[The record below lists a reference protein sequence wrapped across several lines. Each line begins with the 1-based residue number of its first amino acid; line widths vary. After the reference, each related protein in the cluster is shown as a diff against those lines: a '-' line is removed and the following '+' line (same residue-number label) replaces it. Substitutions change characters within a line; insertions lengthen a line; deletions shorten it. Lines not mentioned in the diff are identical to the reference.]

1 MTEINDLEPKKIVDT
16 RPFTFTLDLDSTGFS
31 DYKINGTCENVKVP
45 SQMKFHDWKTSL
57 ADPVASSADGM
68 LPVPDLAKF
77 GRSEQLHSCLK
88 FILGFLKTNGKFPDE
103 SNLAQANDEIKAM
116 DFGEFD
122 EEIIKKAV
130 QFCQY
135 QTSPLAAYFGG
146 IVAQEIVK
154 KTGKYSP
161 LK

>member
-1 MTEINDLEPKKIVDT
+1 
-16 RPFTFTLDLDSTGFS
+16 
-31 DYKINGTCENVKVP
+31 
-45 SQMKFHDWKTSL
+45 MKFHDWKTSVT
-57 ADPVASSADGM
+57 DPVASSADGM

-77 GRSEQLHSCLK
+77 GRSEQLHSCLR
-88 FILGFLKTNGKFPDE
+88 FILNHLKANGKFPDA
-103 SNLAQANDEIKAM
+103 SNLAAANDEIKAM

-122 EEIIKKAV
+122 EETIKKAV
-130 QFCQY
+130 SFCQY

-161 LK
+161 LKQWLHFDIFETLPRGEVDRSPVNSRYADQVAIYGKEL